1 MKLLSF
7 RRFKVNQ
14 TDTRNRRGQTSK
26 VVNPDLVA
34 KALAKAVRT
43 GDIVNFRFLFL
54 PFSPARQDSPERFET
69 EKYAYLL
76 PDAEMERDG
85 RYLELLQRVRRDD
98 LWRHINRELN
108 EQRPAQLPAE
118 LLLMLADNA
127 VRLGKYNSAAQ
138 AYELLRI
145 RARMQDEFYE
155 AADRA
160 LDAGDIPRAVRGYL
174 VATGLAYDYAAFPE
188 PLPKVPDFQTR
199 ALALHGDYPTK
210 PEDFIALQPIDAF
223 LRIALGYM
231 LLSPEAA
238 ARLDTRPVDMR
249 AAFLQE
255 LIHRCDPAWTEFA
268 ARFREAYAM
277 SHELATRLASN
288 QTGDGT
294 DKGLADELAAAMRD
308 DALRITAH
316 LLGRVIPEG
325 EWWQYLK
332 ELAYEHPAAA
342 LFVCR
347 HIVGD
352 VEVLMPL
359 YAKDSPIALALEL
372 TRATN

>member
-1 MKLLSF
+1 MS
-7 RRFKVNQ
+7 Q
-14 TDTRNRRGQTSK
+14 TETRNRRGQATK
-26 VVNPDLVA
+26 VVNPELVA
-34 KALAKAVRT
+34 KALAKSVHT

-69 EKYAYLL
+69 DKYAYLL
-76 PDAEMERDG
+76 PDAEMERD
-85 RYLELLQRVRRDD
+85 RQFQDLLQRVRRDD
-98 LWRHINRELN
+98 LWQHIHRELN
-108 EQRPAQLPAE
+108 EQRPAQLPSE

-138 AYELLRI
+138 AYELLRV
-145 RARMQDEFYE
+145 RARMQDEFFE

-160 LDAGDIPRAVRGYL
+160 LDAGDVPRAVRGYL

-210 PEDFIALQPIDAF
+210 PEDYIALRPIDAF
-223 LRIALGYM
+223 LRTALEYL

-238 ARLDTRPVDMR
+238 ARLDERPTDVR
-249 AAFLQE
+249 TTFLFE

-277 SHELATRLASN
+277 SQELSTRLASN
-288 QTGDGT
+288 QRNDGA
-294 DKGLADELAAAMRD
+294 DEGLADELAAAMRD
-308 DALRITAH
+308 DAVRIMSH

-347 HIVGD
+347 HVVGD
-352 VEVLMPL
+352 VEVLMPIH
-359 YAKDSPIALALEL
+359 AKDSVIAKEL
-372 TRATN
+372 RLTQATN